1 MAKRVNIF
9 RKLAEGVRHLYAL
22 AKSLNEHLSTVHE
35 ALEAFGTNGLAEVAK
50 VGSRGA
56 KEYALTPLGRRA
68 LAVLDWVEAHGVV
81 EPSELK
87 KIFGGEVVEAM
98 VDAGLLETRVEN
110 VKVLR
115 LMPDAPPGLGK
126 EGSLIKCERC
136 GEMIDVTSNPSYIT
150 CRCGQRY
157 ERRGVDWASVALRGM
172 LGALVFWVAGVL
184 IGAAAGYM
192 LHGEDK
198 RQGAARGAVIG
209 SIVSAISGGIASAWR
224 AYEEERSSAT
234 YLPMGQAERSA
245 SMTLE
250 LVPVGKSSNSSSQRP
265 VTTVALELAPC
276 CPGS

>member
-1 MAKRVNIF
+1 VVKRVSIF
-9 RKLAEGVRHLYAL
+9 RKLAEGVRYLYAL
-22 AKSLNEHLSTVHE
+22 ANSLNEHLSTVHD
-35 ALEAFGTNGLAEVAK
+35 ALKAFETNGLTQLVK
-50 VGSRGA
+50 VGPRGA
-56 KEYALTPLGRRA
+56 KEYALSPLGRQA

-81 EPSELK
+81 EPSELR

-98 VDAGLLETRVEN
+98 VDAGLLETRIEK
-110 VKVLR
+110 VKVFR

-126 EGSLIKCERC
+126 EGSWIKCERC
-136 GEMIDVTSNPSYIT
+136 GEMIDVTGNPSYIT
-150 CRCGQRY
+150 CSCGQRY
-157 ERRGVDWASVALRGM
+157 EHRGVDWASVALRGM
-172 LGALVFWVAGVL
+172 LGALVFGVAGVL

-209 SIVSAISGGIASAWR
+209 SIVGAIAGGIASAWR
-224 AYEEERSSAT
+224 AYEGERSSAT
-234 YLPMGQAERSA
+234 YLPMGQAERGA

-265 VTTVALELAPC
+265 VTTVALELVPC